1 MRTRTRAQGGGIVDT
16 QETRV
21 IESRLGP
28 REIRLDKVIR
38 FPRGI
43 IGFEHLRDFTLLQ
56 IAEGAALLVLQ
67 SMEDPTLGLL
77 VADPYSFVSD
87 FSLRVS
93 DAEQLLLKARSAE
106 DLAVLVTASIPPGK
120 PEETALNLLGPILI
134 NHRARVGL
142 QVPQTEHAGPSKF
155 YIRETESAR
164 KG

>member
-1 MRTRTRAQGGGIVDT
+1 MAK
-16 QETRV
+16 QETTI

-28 REIRLDKVIR
+28 REVRLDKIIR

-43 IGFEHLRDFTLLQ
+43 IGLEQLRDFTLLQ

-67 SMEDPTLGLL
+67 SMEQPGLGLL
-77 VADPYSFVSD
+77 VADPYSFVPEYN
-87 FSLRVS
+87 LRIS

-134 NHRARVGL
+134 NHRERRGL
-142 QVPQTEHAGPSKF
+142 QVPQTEYSGPSKF
-155 YIRETESAR
+155 FIKQSAGKTEE
-164 KG
+164 